1 MVDVTVLFFARS
13 RELSGTSEARISL
26 QPGSTTKT
34 LMQQLLSQYP
44 QLEELQG
51 NFVFSL
57 NQEYLGVDEEQQLKS
72 GDEVA
77 VIPPISGG

>member
-1 MVDVTVLFFARS
+1 L
-13 RELSGTSEARISL
+13 
-26 QPGSTTKT
+26 
-34 LMQQLLSQYP
+34 QYP
-44 QLEELQG
+44 QLEELRG

-57 NQEYLGVDEEQQLKS
+57 NHEYLGTDEEQQLKA

>member
-1 MVDVTVLFFARS
+1 MLEVRVLFFARS
-13 RELSGTSEARISL
+13 RELAGTNETTVSL
-26 QPGSTTKT
+26 EDGSSTKT
-34 LMQQLLSQYP
+34 LLLLLFQQYP
-44 QLEELQG
+44 QLEELRG

-57 NQEYLGVDEEQQLKS
+57 NHEYLGTDEEQQLKA